1 LKSQT
6 KTGETYRALA
16 SRMVEGQVV
25 GPFSYRGTRSDDPN
39 DTIPHENR
47 RVLRG
52 LRVFAAWLNHQ
63 DTRSINTM
71 DSLLS
76 DEGIPYVKHYLM
88 DFGSILGSN
97 AGYPKEPW
105 SGNEYATDNKGAL

>member
-52 LRVFAAWLNHQ
+52 LRVLSAWLNHQ

-71 DSLLS
+71 DTLVTEDGRQYL
-76 DEGIPYVKHYLM
+76 KHYLI
-88 DFGSILGSN
+88 DFGSILGS
-97 AGYPKEPW
+97 AGYAPKEPW
-105 SGNEYATDNKGAL
+105 TGHEYFIARKE